1 MWVAICSSVK
11 GSPAAVDEM
20 SPAVVGGV
28 RSIFGAEQHENPIE
42 VEFPADTSCPTLL
55 DQISVR
61 VVLWQASLGL
71 AAKDGTCR

>member
-11 GSPAAVDEM
+11 GSPAAVDDV

-28 RSIFGAEQHENPIE
+28 RSIFDAEQHENPTE
-42 VEFPADTSCPTLL
+42 VEFPADTFCSILL
-55 DQISVR
+55 DQKPVR

-71 AAKDGTCR
+71 AAKDGTC

>member
-11 GSPAAVDEM
+11 GSPAAVDDV

-28 RSIFGAEQHENPIE
+28 RSIFDAEQPENPTE
-42 VEFPADTSCPTLL
+42 VECPADMSCPTLL
-55 DQISVR
+55 DQNSVR
-61 VVLWQASLGL
+61 VVLWQATLGL